1 MILPRAYISFVSH
14 GAWDFCLPLNSEI
27 VVDDAVVS
35 RGIAV
40 KGYIELVVNTA
51 PPARPYEFLLLL
63 TLGDRAS
70 TELVGLG
77 TDYLAVNLGCDPVE
91 CTSP

>member
-27 VVDDAVVS
+27 VVDYDVVF
-35 RGIAV
+35 REIAV
-40 KGYIELVVNTA
+40 NQYMRRVVKLA
-51 PPARPYEFLLLL
+51 HPVCRYEFLLLL